1 VSDEKEGG
9 KRRERERERERE
21 SERERER
28 EKGMCEEI
36 DGEAALYNV

>member
-1 VSDEKEGG
+1 MKKREGKG
-9 KRRERERERERE
+9 ERERERE
-21 SERERER
+21 SERER

>member
-1 VSDEKEGG
+1 MKKREGKG
-9 KRRERERERERE
+9 ERAKRE
-21 SERERER
+21 SERER